1 MDIGW
6 STQYGTHHKNIQL
19 IALQMWSPSIAID
32 MVLLVLVLVLFFLLL
47 AIMQLLDYYKQF
59 NFFFFCPFTIFAHKT
74 AIKCFPRQVN
84 RDA

>member
-6 STQYGTHHKNIQL
+6 STRYGTHHKNIQL
-19 IALQMWSPSIAID
+19 IALQMWSPSTAID
-32 MVLLVLVLVLFFLLL
+32 MVLLLLLFFLLL
-47 AIMQLLDYYKQF
+47 SIMQLLDYYKQF
-59 NFFFFCPFTIFAHKT
+59 KFFCPFTIFAHKT

>member
-19 IALQMWSPSIAID
+19 IALQMWSPSTAID
-32 MVLLVLVLVLFFLLL
+32 MVLLLLLLFFLLL

-59 NFFFFCPFTIFAHKT
+59 KFFVLLRSLHIRLP
-74 AIKCFPRQVN
+74 
-84 RDA
+84 

>member
-32 MVLLVLVLVLFFLLL
+32 MVLLLLVLLVFFLLL

-59 NFFFFCPFTIFAHKT
+59 NFFFCPFTIFAHKT